1 MNWPPL
7 NPGELRDQISIQV
20 LSTEQDSTGGTPD
33 PADDDNWS
41 EHVACRARMSPTT
54 GRELQEAGKQQGEV
68 SVTFRMHWVYGV
80 AETMRIVHSGTGKK
94 FDIRAVLNEDG
105 MNAVMRLLCRERN

>member
-33 PADDDNWS
+33 ENLDASWS
-41 EHVACRARMSPTT
+41 EYAACRARMSPTT
-54 GRELQEAGKQQGEV
+54 GREVQEAGKQQGEV
-68 SVTFRMHWVYGV
+68 SVTFRMHWMYGV
-80 AETMRIVHSGTGKK
+80 VENMRIVHGGTSKK